1 MITRRIDRFDYKIFH
16 ETGEKVLLPG
26 RENSNLKMAEKE
38 AVESLKIEGD
48 INHSLSIYV
57 LEDLYTEDEVDEGIR
72 VISSLCQEY
81 RHIHV
86 ELRTK
91 LGETYKEQYPKYD
104 EIVGG
109 LIKFIKSAKS
119 KLRNLRESAE
129 KRVEEKTNLEQEK
142 EINALK
148 FEEELLALKISQVE
162 DSVEISVVEN
172 VHEIDSYIGKIEG
185 FIDEYFTLSAK
196 LKFCLG
202 ESYENLYASKLK
214 KCTSDMHQN
223 IKMAKIM
230 KQKIIQ
236 ECEKFGR
243 LQVEKV
249 EQGRQI
255 KNAEILRDEIFFRC
269 NSLRKKYDNKF
280 EGLSDYKILEIN
292 KDKTLD
298 LEFNGILEK
307 FTALAALAPGGVEG
321 VQKIVEN
328 ALGVRDELPN

>member
-148 FEEELLALKISQVE
+148 FEEELLALKICQVE
-162 DSVEISVVEN
+162 DSVEISIVEN

-202 ESYENLYASKLK
+202 ESYEKFICFKIKKMYIRYAS
-214 KCTSDMHQN
+214 
-223 IKMAKIM
+223 
-230 KQKIIQ
+230 
-236 ECEKFGR
+236 E
-243 LQVEKV
+243 
-249 EQGRQI
+249 
-255 KNAEILRDEIFFRC
+255 
-269 NSLRKKYDNKF
+269 Y
-280 EGLSDYKILEIN
+280 
-292 KDKTLD
+292 
-298 LEFNGILEK
+298 
-307 FTALAALAPGGVEG
+307 
-321 VQKIVEN
+321 
-328 ALGVRDELPN
+328 